1 MPLTTTLPEWLAEA
15 IHALQDGDTDGWMKL
30 YASDAV
36 HEFPFAPEGSVS
48 RLEGR
53 ESIANYMRRLPGF
66 IRFGLLSDVL
76 VHEAGDEVIIEAVG
90 HHHRVADGAPR
101 DLRYV
106 WFITRQ
112 NGEVTHIRD
121 YMNPLQLTNL

>member
-1 MPLTTTLPEWLAEA
+1 MPITTTLPEWLAEGVR
-15 IHALQDGDTDGWMKL
+15 ALQEGNIEGWMRL
-30 YASDAV
+30 YAPEAI

-53 ESIANYMRRLPGF
+53 ETIANYMRQLPGL
-66 IRFGLLSDVL
+66 IHFGPLSDVL
-76 VHEAGDEVIIEAVG
+76 VREAGDEVIIEALG
-90 HHHRVADGAPR
+90 HHHRVADGTPR

-106 WFITRQ
+106 WFITRR